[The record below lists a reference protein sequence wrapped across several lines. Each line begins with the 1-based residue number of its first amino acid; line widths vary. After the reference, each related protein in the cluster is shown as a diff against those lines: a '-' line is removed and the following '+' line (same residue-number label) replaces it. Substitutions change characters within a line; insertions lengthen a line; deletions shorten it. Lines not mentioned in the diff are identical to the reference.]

1 MFLITGTTTVD
12 LFISGFE
19 RLPRT
24 EGDEFTVDSLAFCRE
39 PLRPALGGNG
49 AISAYA
55 LGRLGAPVR
64 FAGAIGEDWLG
75 CEVTQW
81 LAGAGVDMSYVGR
94 RASAATATT
103 VVVTDNLQN
112 RLSFHHA
119 GANETLAE
127 ADIPLALFDQAD
139 VWLLTSY
146 SLLVGLRSSAIGDH
160 LAAARRAGVVTAL
173 DIGPAAGEPVYL
185 PEIAGLLGHVDY
197 FLCNEHELAVCTGTD
212 DLAAGMEK
220 ILALGTGCV
229 VIKCGAEGATIW
241 ERNATPVKVAA
252 FPVTARSTVGAG
264 DSFNAGFLYAIHQGQ
279 NPAAAARF
287 ANAVAALLVSAEKG
301 ALGAPQLSMVEE
313 LLTFGVSGTDEAH
326 IAP

>member
-55 LGRLGAPVR
+55 LGRLGAPVL
-64 FAGAIGEDWLG
+64 FNGAIGEDWLG
-75 CEVTQW
+75 CEVTDW
-81 LAGAGVDMSYVGR
+81 LAEAGVDLSHMKR
-94 RASAATATT
+94 RNHAATATT

-127 ADIPLALFDQAD
+127 ADIPLERFNQIHT
-139 VWLLTSY
+139 WLLTSY
-146 SLLVGLRSSAIGDH
+146 SLLVGLRASAVTEH
-160 LAAARRAGVVTAL
+160 LAAARRAGVITAL

-185 PEIAGLLGHVDY
+185 PEIAALLGHVDY

-212 DLAAGMEK
+212 DLAAGMALV
-220 ILALGTGCV
+220 LAQGTGCV
-229 VIKCGAEGATIW
+229 VIKRGSEGASVW
-241 ERNATPVKVAA
+241 ERNASLVNVAG

-264 DSFNAGFLYAIHQGQ
+264 DSFNAGFLYAIHQGK
-279 NPAAAARF
+279 AAPEAARF

-301 ALGAPQLSMVEE
+301 ALGAPSLAGVEE
-313 LLTFGVSGTDEAH
+313 LLVRS
-326 IAP
+326 